1 MPSKLQIKDKSETGK
16 LIKIA
21 SFRKDIRKTEPHKHN
36 SYFEIIYLANGSGTH
51 TIDYTAHVVQPPV
64 LFFVRKE
71 QIHHWELV
79 TEPEGYVIILKKG
92 FIEKSLDGEL
102 KNLFTKLSSLSSL
115 QVKDTSTLEKLFQL
129 LQTESN
135 DNQESRF
142 SIIEGLLKALLAK
155 ILEVAQ
161 PFMNK
166 KIAKPN
172 LYNAYRELLS
182 QSSEIKNS
190 VAHYAAMLNTTPQN
204 LNMVCRKV
212 VDKTAADVL
221 SEHIISE
228 AKRLLIYTDKTIA
241 EIAFALEFT
250 DSSHFVKYFKRHIGN
265 TPQVFRSL

>member
-1 MPSKLQIKDKSETGK
+1 
-16 LIKIA
+16 
-21 SFRKDIRKTEPHKHN
+21 
-36 SYFEIIYLANGSGTH
+36 
-51 TIDYTAHVVQPPV
+51 
-64 LFFVRKE
+64 
-71 QIHHWELV
+71 
-79 TEPEGYVIILKKG
+79 
-92 FIEKSLDGEL
+92 
-102 KNLFTKLSSLSSL
+102 
-115 QVKDTSTLEKLFQL
+115 KLFQL

-212 VDKTAADVL
+212 VD
-221 SEHIISE
+221 
-228 AKRLLIYTDKTIA
+228 
-241 EIAFALEFT
+241 
-250 DSSHFVKYFKRHIGN
+250 
-265 TPQVFRSL
+265 